1 MQGDPDEEHR
11 RDHGRERELRQ
22 EPREVRLERVRAVQ
36 HGARDLTGLHCAEPA
51 GPRAHQLRE
60 HASAQGRER
69 RRRGERSTTLERP
82 SEHTAGDGDRSEGDE
97 RALERIQALVPQKR
111 ARDDP
116 SEQRCLRDDHRR
128 RQQGECPTR
137 SEVPTHGRHLPH
149 EPRVERAHPY
159 GEGAGAER
167 RVRDRLER

>member
-1 MQGDPDEEHR
+1 MS
-11 RDHGRERELRQ
+11 GRSS
-22 EPREVRLERVRAVQ
+22 V
-36 HGARDLTGLHCAEPA
+36 
-51 GPRAHQLRE
+51 
-60 HASAQGRER
+60 
-69 RRRGERSTTLERP
+69 
-82 SEHTAGDGDRSEGDE
+82 SE
-97 RALERIQALVPQKR
+97 ALVPQKR

-159 GEGAGAER
+159 GDVPVPSGECAIASSGVAVSPVR
-167 RVRDRLER
+167 RARNTQYVQAW